1 MRLPLPLLH
10 QQPLLF
16 SCQSVCISGFICTC
30 TYICVCVCCHGC
42 MLLNSSA
49 LLYNGKHSLALSAS
63 SVAIVCICWARYI
76 VVGAPY
82 NIYSIIVVIVIVLG
96 ASFCYA
102 DTVRLL
108 ALVTLTALPTEL
120 AYLYTAICICFFVC
134 MCMRQQRA
142 DPHLIVGIHLMAL
155 LLDFLPHCTSG
166 VYFIHIFSQKF
177 PLFMQRRTCT
187 QQYTCIHAHYK

>member
-1 MRLPLPLLH
+1 
-10 QQPLLF
+10 
-16 SCQSVCISGFICTC
+16 
-30 TYICVCVCCHGC
+30 

-120 AYLYTAICICFFVC
+120 AYLYTAIYIWICIYILVCVYVYATATRWPSFNCWHSFDGAAAWFFTSLHKWRVFY
-134 MCMRQQRA
+134 
-142 DPHLIVGIHLMAL
+142 PHIFTKISTFYAKAHMHTAIHMHTCAL
-155 LLDFLPHCTSG
+155 QIIMVQWFFDFLFLFFFFGIFPQHVS
-166 VYFIHIFSQKF
+166 YF
-177 PLFMQRRTCT
+177 LLN
-187 QQYTCIHAHYK
+187 